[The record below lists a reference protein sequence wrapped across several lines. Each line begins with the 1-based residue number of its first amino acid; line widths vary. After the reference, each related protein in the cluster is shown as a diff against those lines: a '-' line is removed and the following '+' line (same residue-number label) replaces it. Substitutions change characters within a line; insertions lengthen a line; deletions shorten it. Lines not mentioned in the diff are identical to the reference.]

1 MVKQIVRDVFFLGQ
15 PSEPATK
22 ADIQVGTL
30 RTSFAAVEPLLCAYP
45 CFCGICRGVVVNFHE
60 VAGRQED
67 VFLLKDGTRLP
78 ISRRRLREVQEAY
91 SAFRFDR
98 LRKDGVD

>member
-1 MVKQIVRDVFFLGQ
+1 MKRRILWLLVCMPVSYTHLDVYKRQTLHCKDG
-15 PSEPATK
+15 
-22 ADIQVGTL
+22 DRTL

-67 VFLLKDGTRLP
+67 VFLLKDVYKR
-78 ISRRRLREVQEAY
+78 Q
-91 SAFRFDR
+91 
-98 LRKDGVD
+98 